1 MSSSFES
8 KLEQIEQA
16 IRDELKNKQ
25 ELGRAAKTFA
35 IMGGICLAAV
45 VVVKAPIFLLA
56 TVAMA
61 TGYGVTSW
69 LRSKSEA
76 RLDAQ
81 YQQQASLLIA
91 QDAARKGPDAP
102 SQHLAPDMTADAG
115 IKNGFAQKA
124 NASTPER
131 QADSAAD
138 RQAGAAPDRVEQLA
152 ETVEDLRQ
160 KIDGK
165 PAELDKS
172 KTTFKGLRRDK

>member
-8 KLEQIEQA
+8 KLEQIEKA
-16 IRDELKNKQ
+16 IRDELKNKR
-25 ELGRAAKTFA
+25 ELGNAARTFA
-35 IMGGICLAAV
+35 IMGGICLAAI
-45 VVVKAPIFLLA
+45 VVVKAPIFLLG

-69 LRSKSEA
+69 LRGKSEE

-81 YQQQASLLIA
+81 YQQQASILIA
-91 QDAARKGPDAP
+91 QDAARKAQEGP
-102 SQHLAPDMTADAG
+102 APDVAPDAG

-124 NASTPER
+124 NAS
-131 QADSAAD
+131 
-138 RQAGAAPDRVEQLA
+138 GPDRVEQLA

-160 KIDGK
+160 QIEGK
-165 PAELDKS
+165 PADLDKP